1 MAYTRPM
8 VMVFQEYADTST
20 TTPSASLPPCII
32 GPCYH
37 IVDAVE
43 DEGNSLYGHY
53 TEAGIENGFFPNNAP
68 GALIDEKSVSFRLK
82 NARVRLYADLA
93 AARAARETASCSMKA
108 TRRASLSATSSG
120 SRTRPR
126 PILRRRSGRNTV
138 SPRSTTSP
146 KRCS

>member
-43 DEGNSLYGHY
+43 DEGNSLYGTY
-53 TEAGIENGFFPNNAP
+53 TEAGIESGFFPNNAP

-82 NARVRLYADLA
+82 NARVRLHADLA
-93 AARAARETASCSMKA
+93 PGAGCKDNCLAPDAHEFNSGCCFHSDGVIFQGKITSCRPWDA
-108 TRRASLSATSSG
+108 WH
-120 SRTRPR
+120 RTWNGPAYDR
-126 PILRRRSGRNTV
+126 
-138 SPRSTTSP
+138 
-146 KRCS
+146 